1 MSSQAG
7 EDPGEQIC
15 GSLEFNEKLQKNKQ
29 PLSFAYYQ
37 TLNLSENYLLDK
49 NVFQEQK
56 RKKKKTSVR
65 QTLGKFFNNKH
76 CDSKVSR

>member
-1 MSSQAG
+1 MSSQAS

-56 RKKKKTSVR
+56 KKKEKNLSEADPWKIF
-65 QTLGKFFNNKH
+65 Q
-76 CDSKVSR
+76 